1 MAAPTTTAQTG
12 PGPLHGMA
20 LAAGIM
26 VLAMANFMAVLDMT
40 IVNIAIPHIAGSL
53 AISPTEGTW
62 AITSYA
68 VAEAI
73 MVPLTGW
80 LASRFGPVRVFVT
93 ATLAFGMFSLL
104 CGLSQSLPM
113 LVFARVMQGV
123 TGGPLMPMSQTLLL
137 RISPPNQRNL
147 ALGLW
152 TMTTILGPIAG
163 PLVSGSLADSWGWPW
178 AFFIN
183 VPIAVLCSTL
193 AWRMLTKF
201 ETKLVK
207 NPIDFVGLAL
217 MITWIGALQI
227 MMDNGEN
234 DDWFASPFIL
244 GLAAIALVGF
254 LAFLAWE
261 LTEAMPIVNLR
272 VFRHRSFAVSA
283 IALLFTFGSFM
294 GSIVL
299 IPLWLQLTMNYTAI
313 DSGEIMAMNGMI
325 GIFVAPTAAM
335 LLSKIDGRLMM
346 STGLF
351 IVAADMFW
359 RTTFNTDVTFWQLAP
374 AQMALG
380 LGMPLFF
387 VPMMSIS
394 MACGRSQRD
403 RGRRRHGQLP
413 AHHVGRLF
421 HRHHHVFLAPE
432 HGAHAGEYGEY
443 DGADRSCPVVAAA
456 GRPERGPG
464 ASVLQQHGRTAEHH
478 ARHQQCVLR
487 GQPDPG
493 LRRKHG
499 LADAQDRPRRPR
511 RSRRALTRLGARP
524 GTGQNPVRLPLVK
537 ASLKADRGWSK
548 RAVPKRGSPR
558 FWGIV

>member
-1 MAAPTTTAQTG
+1 MAAPTTAAQTG

-20 LAAGIM
+20 LAAGIV

-207 NPIDFVGLAL
+207 NPIDFVGLTL

-244 GLAAIALVGF
+244 SLAAIALVGF

-394 MACGRSQRD
+394 MASVD
-403 RGRRRHGQLP
+403 P
-413 AHHVGRLF
+413 S
-421 HRHHHVFLAPE
+421 E
-432 HGAHAGEYGEY
+432 T
-443 DGADRSCPVVAAA
+443 ADAA
-456 GRPERGPG
+456 GMVNFLRTMSGAFSTAIITFSWHQNTVHTRVNMVNTMGPTGHALSLLRQAGQSAGQALLSFSNMVERQSTMLATNNVFFVVSLILAGVASMVWLMPKTNLAGRAGPG
-464 ASVLQQHGRTAEHH
+464 GH
-478 ARHQQCVLR
+478 
-487 GQPDPG
+487 
-493 LRRKHG
+493 
-499 LADAQDRPRRPR
+499 
-511 RSRRALTRLGARP
+511 
-524 GTGQNPVRLPLVK
+524 
-537 ASLKADRGWSK
+537 
-548 RAVPKRGSPR
+548 
-558 FWGIV
+558 